1 MSYIY
6 YMRADTIYDEDGKP
20 YIVYGIEAINPQGE
34 VLSSFPDV
42 FFDKQKAENF
52 VKLCN
57 DSSLDII
64 HLSDVVEDSIT
75 EQYAVC

>member
-6 YMRADTIYDEDGKP
+6 YMRTDTIYDEDGKP
-20 YIVYGIEAINPQGE
+20 HIVYGIEAISLQGE

-42 FFDKQKAENF
+42 FFDKQEAENF

-57 DSSLDII
+57 DSGLDII
-64 HLSDVVEDSIT
+64 HLSDVVEDAIV